1 MMEDIQVV
9 AGARLVAFDWDQTLW
24 NSWDAHVAAAEHAAG
39 TVGVPLPPKARIAST
54 FSLPFVRHLELL
66 FPESTTEATREY
78 MEYYHSSVGTLSTLF
93 HGITQVLE
101 DLKQRDVKL
110 ALLSNKRD
118 VYGLK
123 ELASTEI
130 GPLFDL
136 ILFRADG
143 LAEKPDPQGLR
154 EIMGRLSVDREAV
167 LYVGDSDVDV
177 QCARRAGVASA
188 AALWG
193 SVDRKAVLD
202 ERPDHVL
209 ETPGEVLEVVAG
221 WAG

>member
-1 MMEDIQVV
+1 MKEDTRAV

-24 NSWDAHVAAAEHAAG
+24 NSWDAHVAAAEHAARL
-39 TVGVPLPPKARIAST
+39 VGDTLPPKTLIAST
-54 FSLPFVRHLELL
+54 FSLPFARHLELL
-66 FPESTTEATREY
+66 FPDNTIEATKEY
-78 MEYYHSSVGTLSTLF
+78 MEFYHSGVGTLSSLF
-93 HGITQVLE
+93 DGVTQVLE
-101 DLKQRDVKL
+101 DLKQRGMKL

-118 VYGLK
+118 IYGLN

-136 ILFRADG
+136 VLFRGDG
-143 LAEKPDPQGLR
+143 LAQKPDPQGLH
-154 EIMGRLSVDREAV
+154 EIMNRLSVAKGAV

-202 ERPDHVL
+202 ERPDYLL
-209 ETPGEVLEVVAG
+209 ETLVEVLEAASERVG
-221 WAG
+221 